1 MGFFS
6 FLKPIKKIVKKI
18 GKGIKKV
25 MMKIGKFMNKI
36 GIVGQIALGLLLPGI
51 GSALGTWAGTA
62 SSSVFGAA
70 AKTFVNAAI
79 NIGTKVGSVFKTVT
93 QGVTK
98 VIGQTVGTI
107 VNKIPGAGKFIKDMT
122 LGKIDITQMKNFTG
136 KGGVFETAGK
146 ALTDTVAAGKDLFSM
161 DTLTGTNKFA
171 IKAQLKKQLATDI
184 GDPFR
189 STPQT
194 MLEKIQATDLNAPKL
209 ADGSIDPFAID
220 PSMPIDSSI
229 SKAMGTTDL
238 VASSTPSSLLQAPT
252 PTGDLFRAAPQTML
266 EKIQATNLSAEKL
279 ADGSIDPFAIDPN
292 MPIDSSILE
301 ATGKGVVE
309 KAVVEPD
316 SWITKQVKTAVDKT
330 VGTVTD
336 LPSNLIKQAAG
347 LGPQAAQITNYS
359 SAPAQFTAVGTGAD
373 SMLMNTGAIQQ
384 DMQAGLQGMF
394 GHPALVY
401 NAEQETANFRRTEAQ
416 QMAYRGGI

>member
-93 QGVTK
+93 QGVGK
-98 VIGQTVGTI
+98 VIGDTVGAVI
-107 VNKIPGAGKFIKDMT
+107 NKIPGASDLIKNVTGK
-122 LGKIDITQMKNFTG
+122 LGVNAGAGIDISG
-136 KGGVFETAGK
+136 KTFSGAFKTAQNV
-146 ALTDTVAAGKDLFSM
+146 LTDTVAAGKDLFSM
-161 DTLTGTNKFA
+161 STLTDKNKYYLESMKVKVAEA
-171 IKAQLKKQLATDI
+171 IPTSGK
-184 GDPFR
+184 F
-189 STPQT
+189 
-194 MLEKIQATDLNAPKL
+194 
-209 ADGSIDPFAID
+209 
-220 PSMPIDSSI
+220 
-229 SKAMGTTDL
+229 SKAGIDTFDSTRPQMSGLTDGDTTNLFSSGTSVVDPKVDL
-238 VASSTPSSLLQAPT
+238 VKVEVPETSSLLADPT
-252 PTGDLFRAAPQTML
+252 KKGFVDTVKTKITEGKEYLG
-266 EKIQATNLSAEKL
+266 EKV
-279 ADGSIDPFAIDPN
+279 GSIIPDAID
-292 MPIDSSILE
+292 
-301 ATGKGVVE
+301 
-309 KAVVEPD
+309 
-316 SWITKQVKTAVDKT
+316 QTAQT
-330 VGTVTD
+330 LTD
-336 LPSNLIKQAAG
+336 LPSNLIKKAAG
-347 LGPQAAQITNYS
+347 LGPQAAQITSYS

-373 SMLMNTGAIQQ
+373 SMLMNTGAMQQ

>member
-6 FLKPIKKIVKKI
+6 FLKPIKNIVKKI

-98 VIGQTVGTI
+98 VIGQTVGT
-107 VNKIPGAGKFIKDMT
+107 VLNKAGLSDVVGKF
-122 LGKIDITQMKNFTG
+122 GIDITQMKNFTG

-220 PSMPIDSSI
+220 P
-229 SKAMGTTDL
+229 
-238 VASSTPSSLLQAPT
+238 
-252 PTGDLFRAAPQTML
+252 
-266 EKIQATNLSAEKL
+266 
-279 ADGSIDPFAIDPN
+279 N

-347 LGPQAAQITNYS
+347 LGPQAAQITSYS

-373 SMLMNTGAIQQ
+373 SMLMNTGAMQQ

>member
-1 MGFFS
+1 MGFLS
-6 FLKPIKKIVKKI
+6 KLWKGVKKTVKKI
-18 GKGIKKV
+18 GKGIKSAFMKV
-25 MMKIGKFMNKI
+25 GKFMNKI
-36 GIVGQIALGLLLPGI
+36 GIVGQIALGLILPGVGEI
-51 GSALGTWAGTA
+51 LGAWAGTA
-62 SSSVFGAA
+62 STNIFAAGAKA
-70 AKTFVNAAI
+70 FVNGAI
-79 NIGTKVGSVFKTVT
+79 QIGTKVGSVFKTVT

-98 VIGQTVGTI
+98 VIGQTVGT
-107 VNKIPGAGKFIKDMT
+107 VLNKAGLTDVVGKFGIN
-122 LGKIDITQMKNFTG
+122 ITEMKNFTG
-136 KGGVFETAGK
+136 EGGVFETAGK
-146 ALTDTVAAGKDLFSM
+146 VLSDTVNAGKDLFSM

-220 PSMPIDSSI
+220 PNMSIDPSI

-347 LGPQAAQITNYS
+347 LGPQAAQITSYS

-373 SMLMNTGAIQQ
+373 SMLMNTGAMQQ

>member
-6 FLKPIKKIVKKI
+6 KVFKSVGKVFKKI
-18 GKGIKKV
+18 GKGIKSAFAKV
-25 MMKIGKFMNKI
+25 GKFMGKL
-36 GIVGQIALGLLLPGI
+36 GILGQIGLGLLLPGI
-51 GSALGTWAGTA
+51 GGMLGKWAVTA
-62 SSSVFGAA
+62 MGSSSAIVSAA
-70 AKTFVNAAI
+70 GHFVNAAV

-93 QGVTK
+93 EGVTA
-98 VIGQTVGTI
+98 VVGETVGAALN
-107 VNKIPGAGKFIKDMT
+107 VIPGADKLVLSATKG
-122 LGKIDITQMKNFTG
+122 LGINAGQGINIANKSFSSIFD
-136 KGGVFETAGK
+136 VAGK
-146 ALTDTVAAGKDLFSM
+146 AMTNVASAGRNLFSM

-171 IKAQLKKQLATDI
+171 LKDQLQKQLKKDI

-189 STPQT
+189 STEQT
-194 MLEKIQATDLNAPKL
+194 LAEKIQATDFDAPKL
-209 ADGSIDPFAID
+209 ADGSID
-220 PSMPIDSSI
+220 
-229 SKAMGTTDL
+229 
-238 VASSTPSSLLQAPT
+238 Q
-252 PTGDLFRAAPQTML
+252 
-266 EKIQATNLSAEKL
+266 
-279 ADGSIDPFAIDPN
+279 FAIDPN

-347 LGPQAAQITNYS
+347 LGPQAAQITSYS

-373 SMLMNTGAIQQ
+373 SMLMNTGAMQQ